1 MAVTGTSQFHIDLK
15 EDVYVPVAVDA
26 EREMDGHLMVRA
38 TYFVVTTSAPGS
50 IWEIELPPLAPL
62 DGVGAVGLV
71 GVVFSALRP
80 PDSEGSDAGFDLFS
94 APEDVAAIFAL
105 EEDAPLVTV
114 QFEDTWF
121 PYDRLAEAGVWDGSG
136 PANGLP
142 KRGDVYR
149 VGLSVFQDS
158 YRYSAQDI
166 SLDQF
171 LDADWDGQILYSP
184 AETAAIR
191 AWSQSQIDKAKAAY
205 KDKEV
210 KLQSR
215 TWRWE

>member
-1 MAVTGTSQFHIDLK
+1 MAITGKSQPRIDLK
-15 EDVYVPVAVDA
+15 EDVYIPVAVDA
-26 EREMDGHLMVRA
+26 EREMDDHLMVRA

-94 APEDVAAIFAL
+94 APEDVTAIFAL

-114 QFEDTWF
+114 QFEDTWL
-121 PYDRLAEAGVWDGSG
+121 PYDRLAGAGSWDGSEAAKDK
-136 PANGLP
+136 PE
-142 KRGDVYR
+142 RGDVYR

-158 YRYSAQDI
+158 YRYSARDI

-184 AETAAIR
+184 SETAAIR

-205 KDKEV
+205 KDKDV

-215 TWRWE
+215 TWKWE